1 MSKFL
6 HTYSLEWME
15 TKLKWKLGLVRSLLT
30 SETVLTKSGRVI
42 LTKTNFEMNL
52 LSLMAMAKMMKITNL
67 EKNMLNLRRLP
78 RILNQARLLKARKAP
93 SLRSKTSCNLN
104 LKRWPCSIL
113 LKKFAKLWATSFLK
127 RMKILPRKRRKS
139 FEMSCSSI
147 KFCPNLISS
156 SSQTLETSEKTWD
169 FTNHSLLLM

>member
-1 MSKFL
+1 
-6 HTYSLEWME
+6 
-15 TKLKWKLGLVRSLLT
+15 
-30 SETVLTKSGRVI
+30 
-42 LTKTNFEMNL
+42 MNL

-78 RILNQARLLKARKAP
+78 RILNQERLLKARQAP

-113 LKKFAKLWATSFLK
+113 LKKFAKLWVISFSK
-127 RMKILPRKRRKS
+127 HTKILLRKKKKS

-147 KFCPNLISS
+147 KFYQNLISS
-156 SSQTLETSEKTWD
+156 SNQTLETSKNSESSITR
-169 FTNHSLLLM
+169 SRLLI

>member
-1 MSKFL
+1 
-6 HTYSLEWME
+6 ME

-30 SETVLTKSGRVI
+30 SETVLTKSGGVI

-78 RILNQARLLKARKAP
+78 RILNQERLLKARLAP

-113 LKKFAKLWATSFLK
+113 LKKFAKLWVTSFSK
-127 RMKILPRKRRKS
+127 RTKILQKKRKTS
-139 FEMSCSSI
+139 FEMSC
-147 KFCPNLISS
+147 
-156 SSQTLETSEKTWD
+156 
-169 FTNHSLLLM
+169 